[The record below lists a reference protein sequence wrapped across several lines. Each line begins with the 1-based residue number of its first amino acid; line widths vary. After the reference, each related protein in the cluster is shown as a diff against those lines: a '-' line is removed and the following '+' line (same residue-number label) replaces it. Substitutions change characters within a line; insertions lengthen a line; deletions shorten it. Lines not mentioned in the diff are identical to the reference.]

1 MAYKPKY
8 AQTKSVPGKTEKVQ
22 PIPKQDASVQKQ
34 KKMGKGMLIFFIFL
48 GLIVVP
54 LSSFATVRLMGSVL
68 QYVGR
73 PKAAVQSKAAD
84 MQILEFF
91 DGVVSENI
99 TAVRSSIRPVDLP
112 DLPEEEVPL

>member
-73 PKAAVQSKAAD
+73 PKAAVPDDKWSD
-84 MQILEFF
+84 IRLY
-91 DGVVSENI
+91 N
-99 TAVRSSIRPVDLP
+99 RSPQGNGHP
-112 DLPEEEVPL
+112 